1 MKQLAKQK
9 EMRELRAKLKTI
21 PMPVRATFVK
31 MHFLKANTRALSSKS
46 AMFGV
51 NTFHFN

>member
-9 EMRELRAKLKTI
+9 ELRELRAKLKTI

-31 MHFLKANTRALSSKS
+31 MHFLKAQTRALSSNV
-46 AMFGV
+46 AQFGI
-51 NTFHFN
+51 NTFSK